1 MICCRYVGSCYPVVI
16 IVVIKSA
23 TKRVSVGPAK
33 DQLRLGT
40 VRVVRLLQSIY
51 LVLRMFLAV
60 EILVVN
66 L

>member
-1 MICCRYVGSCYPVVI
+1 MVI